1 MPALDGNRRA
11 RDELP
16 SLAAQPETSPD
27 HIARFSDPA
36 EGDASDDVVLELVQ
50 RRGHH
55 LGREGSEG
63 EGVDIDAV
71 GG

>member
-1 MPALDGNRRA
+1 MSSLDGNRRA
-11 RDELP
+11 CDELP
-16 SLAAQPETSPD
+16 SLAAQPQACPND
-27 HIARFSDPA
+27 IARFSDPA

-55 LGREGSEG
+55 LGREGSES
-63 EGVDIDAV
+63 EGVDVDAV

>member
-16 SLAAQPETSPD
+16 SLAAEPQACPND
-27 HIARFSDPA
+27 VARFSDPA
-36 EGDASDDVVLELVQ
+36 EGDTSDDIVLELVQ

-63 EGVDIDAV
+63 EGVDVDAV